1 MKTFSAVLKETS
13 RLNLKLIYIIVG
25 LAAWLLVSC
34 DSNEVTLDNSAID
47 DESAQFESE
56 DDYFLEDIAD
66 MAATAVSQESSS
78 GGKVSTDRRFDCA
91 VVTRTG
97 DENGGTIEIDFG
109 DGCTGPRGHIRRGK
123 IIIVYAGRYFTP
135 GASWTTRFD
144 EYYIDNVKVGGTR
157 VVTNMTDESLDA
169 YVFDVKMEDGT
180 LTWPDGRVATRR
192 VHHRREE
199 HRDENHLL
207 DRLIVYG
214 TAEGNHRNAR
224 GFYIE
229 ILEPLVYK
237 RECREDGVF
246 IPVEGVKLIKH
257 GQREITVDYGDG
269 RCDNKVTITNKN
281 GRSWEYEVGGH

>member
-1 MKTFSAVLKETS
+1 MKTFSAVSAETK
-13 RLNLKLIYIIVG
+13 RLNLRLIYIIVG

-34 DSNEVTLDNSAID
+34 DNNEVGLNNDLLD
-47 DESAQFESE
+47 DESTQFEAE
-56 DDYFLEDIAD
+56 DDFFLEDVDD
-66 MAATAVSQESSS
+66 MAGFSLAQESSS
-78 GGKVSTDRRFDCA
+78 GGKVATDRRFDCA

-97 DENGGTIEIDFG
+97 DENSGTIVIDFG
-109 DGCTGPRGHIRRGK
+109 DGCPGPRGHIRRGK
-123 IIIVYAGRYFTP
+123 IIIEYTGRYFVP
-135 GASWTTRFD
+135 GSSWTTSFED
-144 EYYIDNVKVGGTR
+144 YSIDSVKVEGTR
-157 VVTNMTDESLDA
+157 NVTNITDEANDFFT
-169 YVFDVKMEDGT
+169 FDVVMEDGAM
-180 LTWPDGRVATRR
+180 TWPDGRKATRR
-192 VHHRREE
+192 VHHRRDE

-214 TAEGNHRNAR
+214 TAEGNHRNGR

-237 RECREDGVF
+237 RECREEGVF

-269 RCDNKVTITNKN
+269 RCDNIVTITNKN